1 MNRLIF
7 VILAV
12 VVGMLFVDIASTSLD
27 DATTNE
33 RTQVT
38 SVVSTGGGPGR
49 GAGTL
54 ALGLQNYFTDRTNMT
69 ITGAVDGAL
78 NNASSTIDADRNGIT
93 FLAGALTGTTTQDIT
108 VVHRTEDTADDAVGI
123 IQIVPFLFVMG
134 IITSTVFGSFL
145 GGRAGLSGQFKI
157 TEFVTILVGLIL
169 IGTVTTFVASTNATY
184 AVRPEYVGVT
194 SVLPLVTIGYVIGL
208 LSGLVGFG
216 AGKAKNVFN

>member
-38 SVVSTGGGPGR
+38 SVVATGA

-69 ITGAVDGAL
+69 ITGATDGAL
-78 NNASSTIDADRNGIT
+78 NNASSTVDADRNGIT
-93 FLAGALTGTTTQDIT
+93 FLAGALTNSATQDIT

-134 IITSTVFGSFL
+134 IITSTVFGSFI
-145 GGRAGLSGQFKI
+145 GGKAGLSGSFKI
-157 TEFVTILVGLIL
+157 TEFVTVLVGLIL
-169 IGTVTTFVASTNATY
+169 IGTVTSFVASTNDTY
-184 AVRPEYVGVT
+184 AIRPEYTGVT
-194 SVLPLVTIGYVIGL
+194 AVLPLVTIGYVIGL
-208 LSGLVGFG
+208 LAGLVGFG
-216 AGKAKNVFN
+216 AGKAKGAFGS

>member
-27 DATTNE
+27 DATTDE

-38 SVVSTGGGPGR
+38 SVIATAA

-69 ITGAVDGAL
+69 ITGATDGAL
-78 NNASSTIDADRNGIT
+78 NNASSTVDADRNGIT
-93 FLAGALTGTTTQDIT
+93 FLAGALTISATQDIT
-108 VVHRTEDTADDAVGI
+108 VVHRTEDIADDAVGI

-194 SVLPLVTIGYVIGL
+194 AVLPLVTIGYVIGL

-216 AGKAKNVFN
+216 AGKAKGAFGS

>member
-27 DATTNE
+27 DATTDE
-33 RTQVT
+33 RTQIT
-38 SVVSTGGGPGR
+38 SVVATAA

-69 ITGAVDGAL
+69 ITGATDGAL

-93 FLAGALTGTTTQDIT
+93 FLAGALTNSSTQDVT
-108 VVHRTEDTADDAVGI
+108 VVHRTEDIDDDAVGI

-194 SVLPLVTIGYVIGL
+194 AVLPLVTIGYVIGL

-216 AGKAKNVFN
+216 AGKAKGAFGS

>member
-27 DATTNE
+27 DATTDSTTE
-33 RTQVT
+33 TVSVT
-38 SVVSTGGGPGR
+38 SDAA
-49 GAGTL
+49 GAGAL
-54 ALGLQNYFTDRTNMT
+54 ALTAQNYFTDRSSMT
-69 ITGAVDGAL
+69 ITAVTDGAL
-78 NNASSTIDADRNGIT
+78 NNASSTVDADRQGIT
-93 FLAGALTGTTTQDIT
+93 FLAGALTVSTTQDIT
-108 VVHRTEDTADDAVGI
+108 VVHLTEDLTDDAVGI

-145 GGRAGLSGQFKI
+145 GGRAGLSGNFKI

-169 IGTVTTFVASTNATY
+169 IGTVTSFVASTNATY
-184 AVRPEYVGVT
+184 AVRPEYTGVT
-194 SVLPLVTIGYVIGL
+194 AVLPLVTIGYVIGL

-216 AGKAKNVFN
+216 AGKAKGAFGS